1 MFHTLF
7 ENAAC
12 RLILG
17 GDLMA
22 TIQLDPELENVFQ
35 NVQLHVVHK
44 YSRFCQKA
52 ETEP

>member
-1 MFHTLF
+1 MFHTLV
-7 ENAAC
+7 EIAAC

-22 TIQLDPELENVFQ
+22 TIQLDPELGNVHR
-35 NVQLHVVHK
+35 NVQSHVVHK